1 MQVLAQAVK
10 VIAEAVRV
18 LVEALKVLIG
28 AVKVLGVEAT
38 IVLDQA
44 IKLKDLGV

>member
-1 MQVLAQAVK
+1 MTVLAQAVT
-10 VIAEAVRV
+10 VIAEAV
-18 LVEALKVLIG
+18 KVLIG

-44 IKLKDLGV
+44 IKLKDLSV